1 MVAFLS
7 AWFVAVVLAV
17 ALGDASAVG
26 ACIALMWPL
35 DGFRRGPTGMPTIGF
50 VAGTRLY
57 LV

>member
-7 AWFVAVVLAV
+7 AWFVAVVLVV

-26 ACIALMWPL
+26 ACIALMWL

-50 VAGTRLY
+50 VAGTRIY